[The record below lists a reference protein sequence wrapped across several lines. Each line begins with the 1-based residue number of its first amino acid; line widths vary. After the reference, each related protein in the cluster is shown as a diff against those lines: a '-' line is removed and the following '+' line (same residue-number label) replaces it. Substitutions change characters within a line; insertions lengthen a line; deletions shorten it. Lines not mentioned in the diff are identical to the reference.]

1 MTTLAM
7 LGSWP
12 GRPSTDL
19 TLVSSAGVQADVG
32 QDHVGGAGVVVH
44 GDAGQ
49 QENCD
54 CGFI

>member
-19 TLVSSAGVQADVG
+19 TLVGSAGVQADVG
-32 QDHVGGAGVVVH
+32 QNHVGGAGVVVH
-44 GDAGQ
+44 ADAGQ